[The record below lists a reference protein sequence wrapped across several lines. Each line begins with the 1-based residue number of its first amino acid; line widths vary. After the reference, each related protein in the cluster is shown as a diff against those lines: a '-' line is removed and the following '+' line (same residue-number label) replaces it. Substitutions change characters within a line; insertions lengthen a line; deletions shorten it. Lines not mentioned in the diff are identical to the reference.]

1 MQQLSLRT
9 ANHVYFVAD
18 SMAGVQL
25 HPNALRKI
33 NQVMGNEGSGGK
45 SDFISDS
52 RPSAFKKDIA
62 FRWKIPFLN

>member
-9 ANHVYFVAD
+9 PGRVYFVAD

-33 NQVMGNEGSGGK
+33 NQVMGDGSSQGEV
-45 SDFISDS
+45 
-52 RPSAFKKDIA
+52 
-62 FRWKIPFLN
+62 